1 MTPIEALKQAQK
13 TGQIAI
19 SKQSANLIEAL
30 ENFFNSAE
38 NLTTAIAD
46 NMPVEMGDNETI
58 NEITTQFYTLLD
70 PAQEFVL
77 ETIGKINLKRALLYG
92 RIDSFEGL

>member
-1 MTPIEALKQAQK
+1 MTPLEALKQAQK

-19 SKQSANLIEAL
+19 SKQSANLLEAL
-30 ENFFNSAE
+30 ENFFDSAE

-46 NMPVEMGDNETI
+46 NAPEEMGDNETI
-58 NEITTQFYTLLD
+58 NQITTRFFALLD

-77 ETIGKINLKRALLYG
+77 ETIGKMNLKRALLYG
-92 RIDSFEGL
+92 QIDRFEGL